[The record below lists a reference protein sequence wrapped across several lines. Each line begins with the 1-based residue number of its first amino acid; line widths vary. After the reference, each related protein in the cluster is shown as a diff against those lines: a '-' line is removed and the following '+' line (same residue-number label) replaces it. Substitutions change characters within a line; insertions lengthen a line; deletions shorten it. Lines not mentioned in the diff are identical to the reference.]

1 MSIGN
6 TKDQGNKGNN
16 FPYQL
21 GTLKL
26 LGAISS
32 SVALGATEA
41 TLQLVLSAIQD
52 GQDYEAKL
60 IQDANGDT
68 FLEVR
73 IWNPDTQTWETPLY
87 YKAGDNTPYTIGSPG
102 GPVAPIV
109 YINPSSIL
117 AQIKAVLDNIY
128 LDTTSLAAEDFAT
141 ETTLSGIKTQT
152 DLLSFDPIG
161 LNIRALDCAT
171 DEVAICSDG
180 TPVGAANP
188 LPVSASILFPSS
200 LAVTQDPS
208 SNPWVVS
215 AAALDIRTLT
225 FATDKVDVS
234 GSNVNAIVTATALD
248 IRPLLFG
255 TDSVTAYQGGA
266 PWDVSGSS
274 VSVSNLP
281 LIQDVNILSAITL
294 DVSGS
299 NINATQSGTW
309 DINNISGTVSLPT
322 GAATEATLSTISG
335 TASSILSGLSGLNQ
349 ETTQLLIKT
358 NTDNLDVLLSTRA
371 SETTLQSVVDNVT
384 SKIERIKGAANYSR
398 AFTYYASTN
407 NVATIT
413 HTGSTFSG
421 TETITETFTYVNNLV
436 DGSNVVSIIYGP

>member
-21 GTLKL
+21 GTLQL

-73 IWNPDTQTWETPLY
+73 IWNSDTQSWETPLY

-152 DLLSFDPIG
+152 DLLSFDAIG

-171 DEVAICSDG
+171 DKVAICSDG
-180 TPVGAANP
+180 NPVGTLNP
-188 LPVSASILFPSS
+188 LPVSASISFPSS
-200 LAVTQDPS
+200 LAVTQDPL

-234 GSNVNAIVTATALD
+234 GSNVNAVVTATALD

-255 TDSVTAYQGGA
+255 TDSVTAYQGGS
-266 PWDVSGSS
+266 PWLVDINNFPGT
-274 VSVSNLP
+274 
-281 LIQDVNILSAITL
+281 QDVNIVSSVTL

-299 NINATQSGTW
+299 NINAAQSGTW
-309 DINNISGTVSLPT
+309 NINNISGSISLPN
-322 GAATEATLSTISG
+322 GAATEVTLSTISG
-335 TASSILSGLSGLNQ
+335 TASSILSGLSSLNQ
-349 ETTQLLIKT
+349 ETTQLLIKAK
-358 NTDNLDVLLSTRA
+358 TDNLDTQLSTRA

-398 AFTYYASTN
+398 AFTYYPTTS

-413 HTGSTFSG
+413 HTGTTFSG
-421 TETITETFTYVNNLV
+421 TEQIIETFLYVNNTV